1 MNEEEMKEYY
11 EKIKKEDEVD
21 LDWLIAL
28 KRIKLDD
35 KRNFFNLVLV
45 IFISG
50 FALVLPNFLFV
61 DVQLTSIIG
70 TIYYLAWYIFTIC
83 CAVISYSIYKK
94 DVGKV
99 LVELEVLEYIKKRLL
114 SKWRLFLN

>member
-61 DVQLTSIIG
+61 DVQFTSIIG
-70 TIYYLAWYIFTIC
+70 TIYYLAWYIFTIY
-83 CAVISYSIYKK
+83 CAVMSYRIYKK
-94 DVGKV
+94 C
-99 LVELEVLEYIKKRLL
+99 
-114 SKWRLFLN
+114 W

>member
-11 EKIKKEDEVD
+11 EKIKKEDKVD

-28 KRIKLDD
+28 KKVKLDD
-35 KRNFFNLVLV
+35 KRNFFNLILV

-61 DVQLTSIIG
+61 DVQFTSIIG
-70 TIYYLAWYIFTIC
+70 TIYYLVWYIFTIY
-83 CAVISYSIYKK
+83 CAVMSYRIYKK
-94 DVGKV
+94 NVGKV
-99 LVELEVLEYIKKRLL
+99 LAELEVLEYIKKQQL
-114 SKWRLFLN
+114 SKWMLLLS

>member
-45 IFISG
+45 IYISG

-61 DVQLTSIIG
+61 DIEFKSIIG
-70 TIYYLAWYIFTIC
+70 MIYFVVWYIFILS
-83 CAVISYSIYKK
+83 CAVISYRVYKK

-99 LVELEVLEYIKKRLL
+99 LAKLEVLKYIKKQQL
-114 SKWRLFLN
+114 SK

>member
-1 MNEEEMKEYY
+1 M
-11 EKIKKEDEVD
+11 D

-35 KRNFFNLVLV
+35 RRNFFNLVLV

-61 DVQLTSIIG
+61 DVQFTSIIG
-70 TIYYLAWYIFTIC
+70 TIYYLAWYIFTTC
-83 CAVISYSIYKK
+83 CAVISYRIYKK

-99 LVELEVLEYIKKRLL
+99 LAELEVLEYIKKQHL
-114 SKWRLFLN
+114 SK